1 MIKDLKHDVLLAIIV
16 IDILTGLTSLDPEI
30 VLCSVTLSIPLLAML
45 VYRDEVL
52 RKKTQPVDELRE
64 KLESLET
71 EISMLKLKELSK

>member
-1 MIKDLKHDVLLAIIV
+1 MRVGLDPLLAIII
-16 IDILTGLTSLDPEI
+16 IDILAGIISFDADTLI
-30 VLCSVTLSIPLLAML
+30 FSVTISIPLLAML